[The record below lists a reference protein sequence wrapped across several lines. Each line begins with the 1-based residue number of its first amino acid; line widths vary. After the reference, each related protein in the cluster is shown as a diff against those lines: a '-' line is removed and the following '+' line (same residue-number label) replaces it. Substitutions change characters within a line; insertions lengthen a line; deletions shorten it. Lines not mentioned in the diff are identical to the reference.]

1 VASRRDFFKS
11 FAKPLSQTREEEIP
25 LLVRPPYGKSE
36 SLFQSE
42 CPSCE
47 SKSCVTS
54 CDEKIIFIA
63 DDGTVTLTFEKNGC
77 TFCEECAKSCEPNVL
92 SLENEE
98 TSEYLNAIFRI
109 SLEACVAHHGVICYS
124 CKEPCIDDAIL
135 FNGMFNP
142 VIDDE
147 KCTACGFCISRCP
160 TQAISFDVFDFSPDA
175 QPNTNLLME
184 K

>member
-11 FAKPLSQTREEEIP
+11 FVKPLVKNKEESP
-25 LLVRPPYGKSE
+25 SLVRPPYGSTE

-47 SKSCVTS
+47 SKACVTS

-63 DDGTVTLTFEKNGC
+63 EDGTPTLSFNKNGC
-77 TFCEECAKSCEPNVL
+77 TFCDECANACEANVL
-92 SLENEE
+92 SLENTE
-98 TSEYLNAIFRI
+98 TATWLNAVFKI
-109 SLEACVAHHGVICYS
+109 SLEACVAHHGVICHS

-142 VIDDE
+142 IIDDD

-160 TQAISFDVFDFSPDA
+160 TQAISYTTYELKNEENKV
-175 QPNTNLLME
+175 
-184 K
+184 

>member
-11 FAKPLSQTREEEIP
+11 FAKPLVKNKEEESP
-25 LLVRPPYGKSE
+25 SLVRPPYGSTE

-47 SKSCVTS
+47 SKACVTS
-54 CDEKIIFIA
+54 CDEKIIFIVE
-63 DDGTVTLTFEKNGC
+63 DGTPTLSFNKNGC
-77 TFCEECAKSCEPNVL
+77 TFCDECANACEANVL
-92 SLENEE
+92 SLENTE
-98 TSEYLNAIFRI
+98 TATWLNAVFKI
-109 SLEACVAHHGVICYS
+109 SLEACVAHHGVICHS

-142 VIDDE
+142 IIDDD

-160 TQAISFDVFDFSPDA
+160 TQAISYTTYELK
-175 QPNTNLLME
+175 NEENE
-184 K
+184 I

>member
-1 VASRRDFFKS
+1 MASRRDFFKS
-11 FAKPLSQTREEEIP
+11 FAKPLSQAKEESL
-25 LLVRPPYGKSE
+25 LLVRPPYGSSE

-42 CPSCE
+42 CPACE
-47 SKSCVTS
+47 SKGCVTS

-63 DDGTVTLTFEKNGC
+63 EDGTPTLTFEKNGC
-77 TFCEECAKSCEPNVL
+77 TFCDECANACKAGVL

-98 TSEYLNAIFRI
+98 TATYLNAVFKI
-109 SLEACVAHHGVICYS
+109 SLEACVAHHGVICHS

-160 TQAISFDVFDFSPDA
+160 TQAISYEVFGLKETAEGSTSA
-175 QPNTNLLME
+175 ETR
-184 K
+184 